1 MRFAMMC
8 NSKQAPSKQRRIAVV
23 IGAVLAAVS
32 LGSAP
37 APAVAQS
44 PFNSFS
50 GNWSGA
56 GKVMFTGGSTE
67 AVSCRAYYTPKDA
80 GTSLGVSIRCAS
92 PSSKIELRATL
103 LYQGGKVTGKWE
115 ERTFNAAGDVSGQ
128 ASANKINISIVGG
141 GLTGTMAVGVNGTNQ
156 SVQIKTE
163 GIGMTGVDINLSRG

>member
-80 GTSLGVSIRCAS
+80 GTSLGRRWGR
-92 PSSKIELRATL
+92 PGPGRD
-103 LYQGGKVTGKWE
+103 G
-115 ERTFNAAGDVSGQ
+115 
-128 ASANKINISIVGG
+128 
-141 GLTGTMAVGVNGTNQ
+141 
-156 SVQIKTE
+156 
-163 GIGMTGVDINLSRG
+163 RGHHHRRDRQEKECR